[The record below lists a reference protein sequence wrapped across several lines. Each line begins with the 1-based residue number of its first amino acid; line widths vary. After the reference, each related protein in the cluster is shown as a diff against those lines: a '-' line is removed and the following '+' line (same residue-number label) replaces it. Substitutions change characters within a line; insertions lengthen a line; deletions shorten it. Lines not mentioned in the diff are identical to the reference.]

1 MTQEL
6 TPDTRP
12 YDTPAPGPSRRSVLA
27 GLGAGVG
34 GALAFGSSLFT
45 AGAATATPPRPAGRT
60 SRSRRSRPD
69 PRIERRVDALMRR
82 MTFEEK
88 VGQLQL
94 VNTEDL
100 AAQSL
105 ATDHP
110 CGGVFSVV
118 GAAKLNALQHQAV
131 DHTRLGIPLIFGL
144 DVIHGYTTNFPIPLG
159 QGSSFDPSVTETD
172 GRISAAEARRSG
184 IHWTYAPMMDVSHE
198 PRWGRIAEAQ
208 GEDPFLV
215 SRFAEAKVRG
225 FQGRTNDLSADTR
238 LAACAKHYVA
248 YGQPEGGRDYN
259 TTDMSLHRLHDF
271 YLPPFQA
278 AVETGVATVM
288 TSFNAINGVPA
299 HGNVYT
305 VREVLKGRFGFDGF
319 VVSDFTGIQEMI
331 VHGFVADGAGAA
343 AAGLRAGVDM
353 EMVSTNYV
361 DHAAEL
367 VAQGRVTKAEID
379 DAVRRILRIKFAL
392 GLFEHPFADESQET
406 TAPSAASRAAART
419 IAGRSMV
426 LLQNQGSLLPLQR
439 TGKIAV
445 IGPLAQATFDLNGAW
460 SGLGTG
466 AGTTPPTSV
475 LDAIKAAAPNAT
487 VTFAKGSDVDS
498 EDTSGFDQAKS
509 AAAAADVAVLVVGE
523 TAAMSGEA
531 SARSDIS
538 LPGVQEQLVSAVASS
553 GTPVAVV
560 LINGRPLTIA
570 SVVADAKAIL
580 EAWAPGLEGGNAVAD
595 VLFGAVNPGG
605 KLPTTFP
612 RAVGSVPFYYNH
624 ENTGRPAD
632 PNNKFTSKYLDLPLG
647 PQFEYGFGL
656 SYTTFEFSGL
666 TLSST
671 RMSRRGSIRVS
682 ATVKNTG
689 TVTGD
694 EVVQLYIHDPV
705 ASIVQPVRRLRGF
718 QRVTLKP
725 GESRKVHF
733 ELGAADVG
741 FYDNE
746 ARFVVEPGQIDVFVG
761 NSSAATMTASFT
773 VG

>member
-6 TPDTRP
+6 TSDTTAH
-12 YDTPAPGPSRRSVLA
+12 DTPGTGPSRRSVLA

-45 AGAATATPPRPAGRT
+45 AGTATATPPRPAARLA
-60 SRSRRSRPD
+60 RSRRSALD
-69 PRIERRVDALMRR
+69 PRIEKRVDALIRR

-88 VGQLQL
+88 LGQLQL
-94 VNTEDL
+94 VNTGDL
-100 AAQSL
+100 ATQSM

-118 GAAKLNALQHQAV
+118 GAATLNALQHQAV
-131 DHTRLGIPLIFGL
+131 EHTRLGIPLIFGL

-159 QGSSFDPSVTETD
+159 QGSSFDPSVAETD

-215 SRFAEAKVRG
+215 TRFATAKVHG
-225 FQGRTNDLSADTR
+225 FQGRNNDISADTR

-259 TTDMSLHRLHDF
+259 TTDMSLQRLHNF

-278 AVETGVATVM
+278 AVEAGVSTVM

-305 VREVLKGRFGFDGF
+305 VREVLKQRFGFDGF

-367 VAQGRVTKAEID
+367 VADGRVSKAEID

-392 GLFEHPFADESQET
+392 GLFEHPFADESQEI
-406 TAPSAASRAAART
+406 TAPTAATRDAART

-426 LLQNQGSLLPLQR
+426 LLQNDGPLLPLQR

-466 AGTTPPTSV
+466 SATTAPTSV

-487 VTFAKGSDVDS
+487 VTFTVGSDVDS
-498 EDTSGFDQAKS
+498 DDTSGFAAAES

-531 SARSDIS
+531 SARSDIG

-553 GTPVAVV
+553 GTPVAAV

-570 SVVADAKAIL
+570 SVVGDAKAIL
-580 EAWAPGLEGGNAVAD
+580 EAWAPGLEGGTAVAD

-605 KLPTTFP
+605 KLPATFP

-656 SYTTFEFSGL
+656 SYTTFDITGL
-666 TLSST
+666 TLSSK
-671 RMSRRGSIRVS
+671 RMSRRGSIRVT
-682 ATVKNTG
+682 ATVTNTG
-689 TVTGD
+689 TLTGD

-725 GESRKVHF
+725 KQSLPVHF
-733 ELGAADVG
+733 ELTPADVG
-741 FYDNE
+741 FFDND
-746 ARFVVEPGQIDVFVG
+746 AQFVVEPGQIDVFVG

-773 VG
+773 VS